1 MVQKT
6 IKFEV
11 VTPERVVLREDV
23 AQATVPTKDGEI
35 TVLPEHIPLISILKP
50 GIIEVKKTDGKRDVI
65 AVSGGFIDVLK
76 NKIVILADTAELA
89 EEIDLEKAEEARKR
103 AEKIKGEAM
112 HRDDVDFISLSS
124 QIEKELARTSA
135 VKRWRKI
142 KGL

>member
-1 MVQKT
+1 MIQKT

-23 AQATVPTKDGEI
+23 VQATVPTKDGEI

-50 GIIEVKKTDGKRDVI
+50 GIIEVKKPDGVREVI

-76 NKIVILADTAELA
+76 NKIIILADTAELA
-89 EEIDLEKAEEARKR
+89 EEIDLEKAEEAKKR

-112 HRDDVDFISLSS
+112 HKDDVDFADVSAHL
-124 QIEKELARTSA
+124 EKELARTIA

>member
-1 MVQKT
+1 MSQKT

-11 VTPERVVLREDV
+11 VTPERVVLKEDV
-23 AQATVPTKDGEI
+23 TQVTVPTKDGEI
-35 TVLPEHIPLISILKP
+35 TVLPEHIPLLSILKP
-50 GIIEVKKTDGKRDVI
+50 GIIEVKKIDGKKDVI

-89 EEIDLEKAEEARKR
+89 EEIDLGKAEEARKR
-103 AEKIKGEAM
+103 AEKIKEETM
-112 HRDDVDFISLSS
+112 HRDDVDFAGLSS